1 MCEGCILGKQKKKG
15 QFRETGQSTKAR
27 KTGAGSLISVN
38 YFGSYWYYGEI
49 RLSFDSSQI

>member
-1 MCEGCILGKQKKKG
+1 MRLNSAMKIIMSAMCEGCILGKQKKKG

-38 YFGSYWYYGEI
+38 YFGSY
-49 RLSFDSSQI
+49 